1 MNSYDFYLH
10 FKNKKYMFYKKL
22 KFFLFFLLGKLEK
35 VNLHE
40 KISEIQKEI
49 TKLKYDVK
57 DFMDDNYVEFTSKL
71 TRDQHL
77 VLKGEKLLEEM
88 NALQKRID
96 DHVCLIKYN
105 IKNIKY
111 KLLKYKLYHVILFIL
126 GQNRIIWFHK
136 RIKNSFSSIK
146 RIKYYV
152 TTF

>member
-1 MNSYDFYLH
+1 MIFIYIAKI
-10 FKNKKYMFYKKL
+10 KNVFYKKL
-22 KFFLFFLLGKLEK
+22 KFFLLGKLEK

-57 DFMDDNYVEFTSKL
+57 NFMDDNYVEFTSKL

-96 DHVCLIKYN
+96 NHVCLIKYN

-111 KLLKYKLYHVILFIL
+111 KLLKCYIINYIIFIS

-152 TTF
+152 TNF